1 MPGEQEVRVAALQ
14 MNCGDDL
21 DANLKRIEELASQ
34 AAARGVQLA
43 LLPENSVFMGRRDD
57 EKLAIAEMPGAGPVQ
72 SFLADCARRHGM
84 WLIAGSIPLYA
95 DRADKCFGASI
106 AWDAEGKRR
115 ACYRKIHLFD
125 VDLPDR
131 DERYRESATM
141 AGGDSLV
148 TVDSPA
154 GRLGLSICYDLRFPE
169 MYRRLA
175 DAGATV
181 FSVPAAFT
189 AATGEAHWRTLLRAR
204 AIENLAYVI
213 AAGQHGTHPN
223 GRITYGH
230 SMIVDPWGEVL
241 AEQPQGDGVVDA
253 VIDIERP
260 TRLRRDF
267 PVLEHRRLDTGQDID
282 HR

>member
-1 MPGEQEVRVAALQ
+1 MSTMGRENGTRVAALQ
-14 MNCGDDL
+14 MNCCDDL
-21 DANLKRIEELASQ
+21 DRNFRAIDDLLTEAT
-34 AAARGVQLA
+34 ARGVQLA

-57 EKLAIAEMPGAGPVQ
+57 DKLAIAEMPGIGPVQ
-72 SFLADCARRHGM
+72 SFLADCARRHGL
-84 WLIAGSIPLYA
+84 WLVAGSIALRA

-106 AWDAEGKRR
+106 VWDSAGKER

-141 AGGDSLV
+141 ASGESVV

-169 MYRRLA
+169 MYRRLV

-189 AATGEAHWRTLLRAR
+189 AATGKAHWRTLLRAR

-213 AAGQHGTHPN
+213 AAGQHGSHLN
-223 GRITYGH
+223 GRITHGH

-241 AEQPQGDGVVDA
+241 AEQAQGDGVVDA

-260 TRLRRDF
+260 AMLRRRF
-267 PVLEHRRLDTGQDID
+267 PVLEHRRLDTG
-282 HR
+282 